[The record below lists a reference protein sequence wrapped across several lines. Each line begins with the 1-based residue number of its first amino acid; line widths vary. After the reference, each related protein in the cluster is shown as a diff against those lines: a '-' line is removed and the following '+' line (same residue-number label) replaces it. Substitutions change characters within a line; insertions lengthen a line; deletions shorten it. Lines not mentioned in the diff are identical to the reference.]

1 MGSSSST
8 NIMNET
14 LEAVTN
20 ITTNIMQTSDVSG
33 YTTQFI
39 GINGD
44 VIDSDVTISGT
55 SQISELNVD
64 TSALFSATVDEDVQQ
79 DMSQTLTQLA
89 SSTTSGI
96 NLGNFSKAY
105 NSGTML
111 CSATMNLTT
120 DMSTSCSANA
130 QTSQF
135 VGVNGNVEGSTVT
148 ITDIDQQSVTNLV
161 SSCIGSSL
169 ASITAVQD
177 LQQDAD
183 QTAKATTKGFSIW
196 GLVALLLVA
205 LLMMI
210 MPLEFMVKDVITMVM
225 YFIWPM
231 IMITGAI
238 FCLLYFTGTQKDM
251 TMISFSKGF
260 SNSAD
265 GAACVG
271 GGEKSSKVYT
281 SYIDAANA
289 CKSNSNYKAFDWLLY
304 DVNEDGTITMK
315 DTPETT
321 FYTSYKSSCSVEK
334 IQDSNFNLFTTP
346 NYYWGYDAPEN
357 SGKTLGTDFYTAPIQ
372 TNYNESS
379 TDSFDKMDVGDM
391 YLQCNISGNWDNNGT
406 VNWNVLAWR
415 KEFQSTS
422 GSSIATHWVQMEYS
436 QVNPSWCPSSTNAF
450 SPSCNDISPAPADN
464 GWGESSTDSTSYSK
478 PIFAFYSSPQ
488 TDNSFVSKTSE
499 TGLGLTYQSTDNN
512 GPKIS
517 DTTPC
522 VCIDISYT
530 GTVETT
536 IGHIDTDNTFT
547 YDKDNTNDVESTQ
560 YKGPGM
566 KVYTQKDTYG
576 NFAYNTSGYKT
587 TTKKTYYLWFGI
599 ALIIFGA
606 VATMMLV
613 FKKTKLG
620 KEPSKS
626 KTKKVEIDVDTSKAE
641 PKVES
646 KFLF

>member
-1 MGSSSST
+1 MGASSST
-8 NIMNET
+8 NIINET

-20 ITTNIMQTSDVSG
+20 ITTNIMQTNDVAA

-39 GINGD
+39 GINGN
-44 VIDSDVTISGT
+44 VIDSDVTISGVT
-55 SQISELNVD
+55 QISDLNVD
-64 TSALFSATVDEDVQQ
+64 TAALFSATADEDVQQ

-89 SSTTSGI
+89 ASTTSGI
-96 NLGNFSKAY
+96 NLGNFSKSY

-120 DMSTSCSANA
+120 NMSTTCEANA

-135 VGVNGNVEGSTVT
+135 IGVNGNVQGSTVT
-148 ITDIDQQSVTNLV
+148 ITDIDQESVTDLV
-161 SSCIGSSL
+161 SKCLGSSL

-205 LLMMI
+205 LLMVI
-210 MPLEFMVKDVITMVM
+210 MPMEFMVKDVITMVL

-238 FCLLYFTGTQKDM
+238 FCLLYFTSTQKDM

-260 SNSAD
+260 SESAD

-346 NYYWGYDAPEN
+346 NYYWGYNAPDSDA
-357 SGKTLGTDFYTAPIQ
+357 KLGTDFYTAPIQ
-372 TNYNESS
+372 PTYNESS
-379 TDSFDKMDVGDM
+379 ADSFDNMDVGDM
-391 YLQCNISGNWDNNGT
+391 YLRCNPKGTNDWD
-406 VNWNVLAWR
+406 VLAYR

-422 GSSIATHWVQMEYS
+422 GSSIATQWVQMAYN
-436 QVNPSWCPSSTNAF
+436 QVNPSWCPSPTDAF

-464 GWGESSTDSTSYSK
+464 GWGASSSPTSTPSSPIAK
-478 PIFAFYSSPQ
+478 PVFAFYSSAQ
-488 TDNSFVSKTSE
+488 SDNKSFQNKNE
-499 TGLGLTYQSTDNN
+499 LLLIYDSTDNN
-512 GPKIS
+512 GPPIEDES
-517 DTTPC
+517 TPC
-522 VCIDISYT
+522 ICVDISYT
-530 GTVETT
+530 GTIETT
-536 IGHIDTDNTFT
+536 IGHINSDNKFT
-547 YDKDNTNDVESTQ
+547 YDKNNINDVESTQ

-566 KVYTQKDTYG
+566 KVYTQTDKYG

-606 VATMMLV
+606 IATMMLV
-613 FKKTKLG
+613 FRKTKIG

-626 KTKKVEIDVDTSKAE
+626 KTKKVEIDVDSSKSE
-641 PKVES
+641 PKVKS
-646 KFLF
+646 KFLFL